1 MQEYIKLIRLKHYI
15 KNLLIFLP
23 LIFSGNFF
31 TVQLL
36 VLAVCGFLSF
46 SFAASVVYIINDI
59 RDREKDRLHEKKKE
73 RPIASGKITVKNAV
87 VTAVVLLA
95 ASLILQGLIQNN
107 WISYVYVLVYVA
119 VNVGYSFGLKDV
131 ALLDITI
138 LVSGFLIRVLYG
150 GELIDVEVSN
160 WLYLTVMSASFYLG
174 LGKRR
179 NEIIKV
185 GTESRK
191 VLQYYNKS
199 FLDKN
204 MYMCL
209 GLTIVFYSLWSVDSS
224 NAAKISGG
232 QNMLVW
238 TVPVIIL
245 ILMKYSLNVESDS
258 LGDPVDVVFGDKV
271 LLGLIVFYG
280 IMVMC
285 LLYI

>member
-23 LIFSGNFF
+23 LVFSGNFF
-31 TVQLL
+31 DVQLL
-36 VLAVCGFLSF
+36 LSTACGFLSF

-87 VTAVVLLA
+87 LAALVLLA
-95 ASLILQGLIQNN
+95 VSLSLQGVVQNS
-107 WISYVYVLVYVA
+107 WTPYLYVLLYVA
-119 VNVGYSFGLKDV
+119 MNVGYSFGLKDI

-150 GELIDVEVSN
+150 GALIGVEVSN

-179 NEIIKV
+179 NEIVKV
-185 GTESRK
+185 GRASRK

-209 GLTIVFYSLWSVDSS
+209 SLTIVFYSLWSVDSS
-224 NAAKISGG
+224 NVARMG
-232 QNMLVW
+232 NMLVW

>member
-1 MQEYIKLIRLKHYI
+1 MQEYIKLIRVKHYI
-15 KNLLIFLP
+15 KNLLVFLP

-31 TVQLL
+31 DMQLL
-36 VLAVCGFLSF
+36 ISTVCGFLSF
-46 SFAASVVYIINDI
+46 SFAASIVYVINDI

-73 RPIASGKITVKNAV
+73 RPIASGKITVKNAIL
-87 VTAVVLLA
+87 VVLVLLGV
-95 ASLILQGLIQNN
+95 SLSLQVMVQNN
-107 WISYVYVLVYVA
+107 GISYFYIILYMA
-119 VNVGYSFGLKDV
+119 INVGYSFGLKDV
-131 ALLDITI
+131 ALLDIAI

-160 WLYLTVMSASFYLG
+160 WLYLTVMSVSFYLG

-179 NEIIKV
+179 NELIKV
-185 GTESRK
+185 GRESRK

-224 NAAKISGG
+224 NVAQMG
-232 QNMLVW
+232 NMLVW

-258 LGDPVDVVFGDKV
+258 LGDPVDVVFEDKI